1 MARAPIRKPSGP
13 RIMSP
18 DDKQRSVRIIRYQP
32 KAGLPQPPDT
42 PTKAR
47 GITIQ
52 RILKSCDSLRLMGGR
67 QITITKFKRFK
78 TVKGFPAV
86 KAMCYHRD
94 PVRPNAIRRDHE
106 VSVVG
111 IQDPNLPLSKQ
122 RIYCSCDC
130 EDWVFVWEYA
140 VAAHGGTKVMYG
152 NGEPPVFTNPELA
165 AGACKHVVAVFNEIL
180 VKGI

>member
-1 MARAPIRKPSGP
+1 MAPRKPPVTGP

-18 DDKQRSVRIIRYQP
+18 EDKQRSVRIIRYQP

-42 PTKAR
+42 QVKAR

-52 RILKSCDSLRLMGGR
+52 RILKSCEGQRLFWGR
-67 QITITKFKRFK
+67 EVKITKFKKFK

-86 KAMCYHRD
+86 KAICYHQDRL
-94 PVRPNAIRRDHE
+94 RPNAVKRYHE

-111 IQDPNLPLSKQ
+111 IQDPSLPIHKQ

-130 EDWVFVWEYA
+130 EDWVYVWEYA

-152 NGEPPVFTNPELA
+152 NGEPPVMTNPELA
-165 AGACKHVVAVFNEIL
+165 PGACKHCIAVFTEIL
-180 VKGI
+180 TKGV